1 MGDRFE
7 ELAKAVLGKRVVK
20 VVTGSDGFDLEFD
33 DGTIVELY
41 DVGAYVITNREE
53 VKKYEKC
60 D

>member
-1 MGDRFE
+1 MEDRFE

-20 VVTGSDGFDLEFD
+20 VVTGPDGFDLEFD

-41 DVGAYVITNREE
+41 DVGGYAITSREE
-53 VKKYEKC
+53 VKKYEKF